1 MIVSIDM
8 LGPKE
13 MILSIA
19 QQFSEDQMDPY
30 KFFPD
35 FCLVQWYKKKKAKYF
50 SSPGRLPFFSKIC
63 VFNNL
68 SGPKK
73 NALINS
79 TVVVKLACGLI
90 WTYLWGLF

>member
-1 MIVSIDM
+1 MIVSVDL

-30 KFFPD
+30 KLFPD
-35 FCLVQWYKKKKAKYF
+35 FCLVQWYKKKKAIFF

-73 NALINS
+73 TL
-79 TVVVKLACGLI
+79 L
-90 WTYLWGLF
+90 

>member
-1 MIVSIDM
+1 MIVSIDL

-30 KFFPD
+30 KLFPD
-35 FCLVQWYKKKKAKYF
+35 FCLFDDIRKEQAKFF
-50 SSPGRLPFFSKIC
+50 SSLGRLPFFSKIC

-73 NALINS
+73 MLLYLNS
-79 TVVVKLACGLI
+79 NC
-90 WTYLWGLF
+90 